1 MAKSNRDNFTLGV
14 IRKIRERVGLRCS
27 NPDCRVSTAAAS
39 GDEDVNNIGI
49 AAHIYAASKGGPR
62 YDGSMSRDDR
72 RSMKNAIWLCSN
84 CSIKID
90 RDTDKY
96 TDKVLHEWK
105 AESEKLTLEE
115 QGQKLPAKDDAIN
128 TLMASFTGV
137 STSRLSQSISNV
149 HEANR
154 MYLEDLD
161 SRFSIKSQYI
171 DGCSL
176 IQLHAKENVPFTMSI
191 KPEKREDFLNKH
203 KNLVEHGREL
213 VVSNSSFEAKGSKLI
228 EYITNYHEDGNL
240 TISPKKLP
248 AIQRIWLV
256 DKESHAHIY
265 LEDIH
270 GHLALG
276 TKSFEFKGTALNNML
291 SYNHIFNIDSS
302 TAKSD
307 LNFDFTDW
315 EGKSINNIKYFSKLF
330 IFFEGIFKR
339 YQIFSSLEIDGGEG
353 LNGTFEDLSNIE
365 SFQHIY
371 SHLQY
376 IKYSREISN
385 YLGIDVKYTADVPYT
400 YEHLKYIQDIYKTIK
415 GLNRWS
421 ASEQKSYAKTTTRIE
436 NAKEFKKSI
445 IQSEPCEIQVI
456 DQVKEKTQL
465 FGTHITLPKKVFL
478 IKNAIPKIVGKVKN
492 DIKNGDVIEIE
503 YVPSSGYL
511 CSINYENSSY
521 NL

>member
-14 IRKIRERVGLRCS
+14 IRKVKDRVGLRCS

-39 GDEDVNNIGI
+39 GEEDVNNIGI

-62 YDGSMSRDDR
+62 YDESMSREDR

-90 RDTDKY
+90 RDTNKY

-115 QGQKLPAKDDAIN
+115 QGQKLPYKDDAIN
-128 TLMASFTGV
+128 TLMASFTGL
-137 STSRLSQSISNV
+137 STSRLSQSISNI

-154 MYLEDLD
+154 KYLEALD
-161 SRFSIKSQYI
+161 SRFSIKSQYV
-171 DGCSL
+171 DGRSL
-176 IQLHAKENVPFTMSI
+176 IQLHAKENVPFTIGI
-191 KPEKREDFLNKH
+191 KPERREDFLNKH
-203 KNLVEHGREL
+203 KALVEHGREL
-213 VVSNSSFEAKGSKLI
+213 VVSTSSFEAKGSKLI
-228 EYITNYHEDGNL
+228 EYITNSNENGNL

-256 DKESHAHIY
+256 DKESCAHIY
-265 LEDIH
+265 LEDIR

-276 TKSFEFKGTALNNML
+276 TKSFEFQGTAFNKMLNY
-291 SYNHIFNIDSS
+291 SHSFNIDSS

-307 LNFDFTDW
+307 LSFDFTDW
-315 EGKSINNIKYFSKLF
+315 EGKSINNIKYFSRLF
-330 IFFEGIFKR
+330 SLFEGIFKGS
-339 YQIFSSLEIDGGEG
+339 QLFSSLEVDGGEG
-353 LNGTFEDLSNIE
+353 LNGTFEDLRNIE

-376 IKYSREISN
+376 IEYSREISN
-385 YLGIDVKYTADVPYT
+385 YLGIDVKYTSDVSYT
-400 YEHLKYIQDIYKTIK
+400 YEHLKYVQDVYRTIK

-436 NAKEFKKSI
+436 NAKEFKKSV

-456 DQVKEKTQL
+456 DQVREKTQL
-465 FGTHITLPKKVFL
+465 FGTHIILPKKVFV

-511 CSINYENSSY
+511 CSINYEDSVH

>member
-1 MAKSNRDNFTLGV
+1 MAKKNRDDFTLTV
-14 IRKIRERVGLRCS
+14 IRKVRERVGLRCS
-27 NPDCRVSTAAAS
+27 NPDCRVPTAAAS
-39 GDEDVNNIGI
+39 GDEDVNNMGI

-62 YDGSMSRDDR
+62 YDENMSIEER

-90 RDTDKY
+90 RDINKY
-96 TDKVLHEWK
+96 TDKVLYEWK
-105 AESEKLTLEE
+105 AESEKITLEE
-115 QGQKLPAKDDAIN
+115 QGQKLPAKNDAIN
-128 TLMASFTGV
+128 TLMASFTGI
-137 STSRLSQSISNV
+137 SKSHLSQSISNI

-154 MYLEDLD
+154 KYLEALD
-161 SRFSIKSQYI
+161 SRFSIKSQYV

-176 IQLHAKENVPFTMSI
+176 IQLHAKENVPFTMDI
-191 KPEKREDFLNKH
+191 KPEIREDFLNKH
-203 KNLVEHGREL
+203 KALVEHGREL
-213 VVSNSSFEAKGSKLI
+213 VVSTNSFEVKGSKLI
-228 EYITNYHEDGNL
+228 EYITNSKENGNL

-256 DKESHAHIY
+256 DKESHTHVY

-276 TKSFEFKGTALNNML
+276 TKSFEFKGTALNKILN
-291 SYNHIFNIDSS
+291 YTHTFNVESS

-315 EGKSINNIKYFSKLF
+315 EGKSINNIKYFSKLLS
-330 IFFEGIFKR
+330 FFEGIFKGS
-339 YQIFSSLEIDGGEG
+339 QLFSSLEVDGGEG
-353 LNGTFEDLSNIE
+353 LNGTFDDPSNIE

-376 IKYSREISN
+376 IEYSREISN
-385 YLGIDVKYTADVPYT
+385 YLGIDVEYTSDVSYT

-421 ASEQKSYAKTTTRIE
+421 ASEQKSHAKTTIRIE
-436 NAKEFKKSI
+436 NAKEFKKSVK
-445 IQSEPCEIQVI
+445 QSEPCEIQVT
-456 DQVKEKTQL
+456 DQVREKIQL

-478 IKNAIPKIVGKVKN
+478 IKNAIPKIVGKAKN
-492 DIKNGDVIEIE
+492 DIKNGDVIEVE
-503 YVPSSGYL
+503 YIPSPDYL
-511 CSINYENSSY
+511 CSINYEDI
-521 NL
+521 LCD